1 MSLFHP
7 RNRHTGRYDFEVLYQ
22 ACPELKHYTRLNPAG
37 RYTIDFANPT
47 AVKLL
52 NKAILKSD
60 YGVEFW
66 DIPADYLCPPIP
78 GRADY
83 IHGIADLLANATSA
97 KTLPSGPQIRLL
109 DIGVGANLIYP
120 LLGQAEYNWSFVGA
134 DIDRTAIQV
143 AQNIIDTNHLQKTIQ
158 LRLQTKPDKVFHSI
172 IQPDDFFAATLCN
185 PPFFHSA
192 EQAHLQNQRKWK
204 NLGKKNAQRNFGG
217 QSNELWCE
225 GGEAGFILRMIQESQ
240 DYAHNVGWFTT
251 LVSREN
257 NLAAIYKALKQAHAK
272 QIHTID
278 MAQGQKKSRFVA
290 WRFK

>member
-7 RNRHTGRYDFEVLYQ
+7 RNRHTGRYDFDALYQ

-37 RYTIDFANPT
+37 RYTIDFADPT

-60 YGVEFW
+60 YGVAFW
-66 DIPADYLCPPIP
+66 DIPTDYLCPPIP

-83 IHGIADLLANATSA
+83 IHGVADLLKETATP
-97 KTLPSGPQIRLL
+97 KTIPLGPQICLL

-120 LLGQAEYNWSFVGA
+120 LLGQAEYNWSFVGT
-134 DIDRTAIQV
+134 DIDSTAMQV
-143 AQNIIDTNHLQKTIQ
+143 AQSTIDANHLQKTIQ
-158 LRLQTKPDKVFHSI
+158 LRLQTHPERIFDSI
-172 IQPDDFFAATLCN
+172 INSDDFFAATLCN

-192 EQAHLQNQRKWK
+192 EQARLQNQRKWK
-204 NLGKKNAQRNFGG
+204 NLGKKNDRRNFGG

-240 DYAHNVGWFTT
+240 DYAEHVGWFTS

-257 NLAAIYKALKQAHAK
+257 NLTAIHKALRRVNAK
-272 QIHTID
+272 HVHTIA

-290 WRFK
+290 WRFL